1 MKNNTKTLLLIL
13 SVSFILR
20 TGYIFI
26 FPQEQVLLGDQIGY
40 DTIAYNLT
48 TGNGFS
54 IKPHIPTPIRPPIYP
69 FFLSFI
75 YLIFGHNYTI
85 VRVFQAILSAL
96 TCVVSYYIAK
106 EIFNEKIAKIS
117 AWLLALYPV
126 LIIYTGLLLSETLFT
141 FLLVVSIFLF
151 IQWLRETKIAYF
163 VGCGIFL
170 GLATLTRP
178 VTILIPFIILLLI
191 LIIRKKNYLQWFA
204 FLIVFMLTILPWS
217 IRNYRLFGIIEPCSV
232 GPGGGLFISGSMA
245 SGLTLTESLEKRDM
259 LTENYS
265 EPKTFIPKK
274 SPDVECEKKLKQE
287 GIQLIRANF
296 KSYILL
302 LIKRLPRFWW
312 TSHSSVFGVDKSIS
326 EYLSEKNYFF
336 IFIRLGLLLLHGIF
350 LIFAFIGIIL
360 SKEIWKNSLILV
372 LLLIYFTGHITFE
385 FIPRY
390 HLPVIPFLF
399 VFTAV
404 GIHKF
409 CEKLNLDQKP

>member
-1 MKNNTKTLLLIL
+1 MKQFFQILKYHKQPHIL
-13 SVSFILR
+13 SLMFLGFVS
-20 TGYIFI
+20 
-26 FPQEQVLLGDQIGY
+26 
-40 DTIAYNLT
+40 
-48 TGNGFS
+48 
-54 IKPHIPTPIRPPIYP
+54 
-69 FFLSFI
+69 
-75 YLIFGHNYTI
+75 
-85 VRVFQAILSAL
+85 
-96 TCVVSYYIAK
+96 
-106 EIFNEKIAKIS
+106 
-117 AWLLALYPV
+117 
-126 LIIYTGLLLSETLFT
+126 GLP

-350 LIFAFIGIIL
+350 LIFA
-360 SKEIWKNSLILV
+360 
-372 LLLIYFTGHITFE
+372 LLLGNNY
-385 FIPRY
+385 
-390 HLPVIPFLF
+390 
-399 VFTAV
+399 
-404 GIHKF
+404 
-409 CEKLNLDQKP
+409 